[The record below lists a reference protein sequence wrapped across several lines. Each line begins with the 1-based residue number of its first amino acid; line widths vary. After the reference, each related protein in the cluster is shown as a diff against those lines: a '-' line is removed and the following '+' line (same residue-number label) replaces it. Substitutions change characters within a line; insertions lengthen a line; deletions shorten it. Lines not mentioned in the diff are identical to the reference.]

1 MKEML
6 KNLRHNHGL
15 MMLVCC
21 GVPLV
26 LLAVAVYFFGL
37 DKSYLVWLI
46 ILLCPITHLFMMR
59 DAHKESGK
67 KSKRNKYG

>member
-26 LLAVAVYFFGL
+26 LLVIAVYFFGL
-37 DKSYLVWLI
+37 NKSYLLWFM
-46 ILLCPITHLFMMR
+46 ILLCPIAHVFMMR
-59 DAHKESGK
+59 DAHSGSDK
-67 KSKRNKYG
+67 KSRHDK